1 MILEYRLKS
10 NKNSRQMVNKCKAQH
25 VNHHR
30 LHASHRRLA
39 TGLSATFAG
48 CVMRTVSLDLAGIET
63 PAFGA
68 PNCSTRVQSAEWTS
82 TISSTLTINWRICCW
97 INKPRVSVLHIPAG
111 LSFCEVI
118 IDWRRWLIVRAE
130 SLLDRSVV
138 LRRSVRTLAN
148 VLNLVLVVARVV
160 CGRRQHFNHASVTR
174 LDVAVRK
181 GANFTK
187 NSI

>member
-10 NKNSRQMVNKCKAQH
+10 NKNSKQMVNKCKAQH
-25 VNHHR
+25 VNHLR

-111 LSFCEVI
+111 LSFCEDI
-118 IDWRRWLIVRAE
+118 IDWRRWLIDCSRWKSARSLSCSSSQRAHLGQRTE
-130 SLLDRSVV
+130 PGSRS
-138 LRRSVRTLAN
+138 S
-148 VLNLVLVVARVV
+148 
-160 CGRRQHFNHASVTR
+160 
-174 LDVAVRK
+174 
-181 GANFTK
+181 
-187 NSI
+187 